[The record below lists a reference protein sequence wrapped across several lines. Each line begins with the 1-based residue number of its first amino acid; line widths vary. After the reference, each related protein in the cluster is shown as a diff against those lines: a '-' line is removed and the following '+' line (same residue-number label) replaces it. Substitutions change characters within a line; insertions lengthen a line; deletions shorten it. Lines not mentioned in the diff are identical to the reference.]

1 MHRVDAHSHE
11 AVILHNQST
20 PNGPSNSTSDNRS
33 STHMAGTRRTTNDD
47 IQLAELPQPLRQ
59 ATRNDAAPGSVRRT
73 FSGSEARYDYYQLQS
88 SVPLQPTG
96 TSIIASRTRR
106 SSIPQN
112 TPTAGQNQSPALHNP
127 TATSS
132 SGAPRPTTS
141 RSLSRPTTSNSGR
154 RRTNDLPAP
163 APEFNNMTNIYPPS
177 SKTNRHSDE
186 RPTRLEPCS
195 PTRQSSAAPSNLY
208 LRQVVSEPSAASTQV
223 PPAERRRT
231 HSVPESDYLYSTPL
245 EARYPDPLLPPTAED
260 TPERSRSR
268 RAKRHR

>member
-1 MHRVDAHSHE
+1 MQRVDTHSHE

-20 PNGPSNSTSDNRS
+20 PGPSNSTSDNRS

-73 FSGSEARYDYYQLQS
+73 FSGSEARYDYYQPQS
-88 SVPLQPTG
+88 SVPLQSTG

-112 TPTAGQNQSPALHNP
+112 TPTAGQNQSPALYHP

-132 SGAPRPTTS
+132 SGAPRPTTN
-141 RSLSRPTTSNSGR
+141 RSLSRPTTSNSGQ

-163 APEFNNMTNIYPPS
+163 APEFNNMTNIYTPS
-177 SKTNRHSDE
+177 SKTDRHSDK
-186 RPTRLEPCS
+186 RPTRLEPRNY
-195 PTRQSSAAPSNLY
+195 TNNGSAAPSNVHPHP
-208 LRQVVSEPSAASTQV
+208 VVFSSPTASTRV
-223 PPAERRRT
+223 PNERRQRQ
-231 HSVPESDYLYSTPL
+231 SVPESDNLHGTNIG
-245 EARYPDPLLPPTAED
+245 AMYPDTLLPPTEED
-260 TPERSRSR
+260 TAERNRSQ
-268 RAKRHR
+268 RANRHRY